1 MSRLLKSSASF
12 TFLALLSTGAL
23 AADLPSSTKDGGSHY
38 ATESGRAANLFAG
51 WYVGVQG
58 GGQFTNIDVIDQF
71 DGIGADGLIGGI
83 HAGYNL
89 SLGRLVTGPYVEG
102 SLSNVNVDLAGQDLL
117 VQDWYVQGGWLV
129 GVNVSPS
136 TLLSAHLGYE
146 WAKWSSDLYDE
157 EADVRSFAI
166 GGGIDTIVAS
176 HVTFGVK
183 LDYLIPHS
191 IEVDSH
197 DVTDF
202 LDASESLRVMG
213 RLTYR
218 Q

>member
-1 MSRLLKSSASF
+1 MNKIVTAC
-12 TFLALLSTGAL
+12 AL
-23 AADLPSSTKDGGSHY
+23 AALMASPVAAADLKNGSSTASDY
-38 ATESGRAANLFAG
+38 ATPANNLFAG
-51 WYVGVQG
+51 WYIGIQG
-58 GGQFTNIDVIDQF
+58 GGQFTNIDVYDQF
-71 DGIGADGLIGGI
+71 DGIGADGLIGGV

-102 SLSNVNVDLAGQDLL
+102 SLSNVNVDLGGQDLL

-129 GVNVSPS
+129 GINVGPN
-136 TLLSAHLGYE
+136 TLISGHVGYE
-146 WAKWSSDLYDE
+146 WAKWSSDFFDE

-166 GGGIDTIVAS
+166 GGGLDTIVAS
-176 HVTFGVK
+176 QTTFGIKV
-183 LDYLIPHS
+183 DYLIPHS
-191 IEVDSH
+191 IEVDNH

-218 Q
+218 P